1 MGHKGHYG
9 EYSGNAKHSKHHM
22 VNSWEE
28 EDVKRGK
35 KQMAEGHTGHAEA
48 LFDDAHGSYNYDGH
62 NSTGAE
68 HGPHR
73 DSSPINNH
81 VSGHV
86 TNKHGSHNAS
96 HRAHNTD
103 RLIMRGM
110 EREQDIINSRPS
122 TVGSGMTT
130 MPNLQNV
137 GGLINQVQGLND
149 LRNNV
154 RGYMSL
160 DDNIYPNGEETYFNE
175 AGGIKQKY
183 VDNPNLVMEEEDN
196 RPMSDFEP
204 PKPGI
209 PRNSGSP
216 MFRHT
221 RPHKLRQ
228 KAIKISEESGA
239 ERGDSYD
246 YENPQVVALLEK
258 ANKLDKRTGKKSKK
272 TS

>member
-68 HGPHR
+68 HNGMSR
-73 DSSPINNH
+73 H
-81 VSGHV
+81 VSGHD
-86 TNKHGSHNAS
+86 TPNKHKNYIDSN
-96 HRAHNTD
+96 RAHNTD

-110 EREQDIINSRPS
+110 EREQDIIDSRPS
-122 TVGSGMTT
+122 TFGSGMTT
-130 MPNLQNV
+130 TPNLQNV
-137 GGLINQVQGLND
+137 GGLINQVQGLKD

-154 RGYMSL
+154 KGYMSL
-160 DDNIYPNGEETYFNE
+160 SDTIYPDGEATYFNE

-183 VDNPNLVMEEEDN
+183 VDNTNLVMEEEEN
-196 RPMSDFEP
+196 RPLSDF
-204 PKPGI
+204 KPGI

-221 RPHKLRQ
+221 RSHKLRQ
-228 KAIKISEESGA
+228 KAIKISKESAA
-239 ERGDSYD
+239 ERGDDYD
-246 YENPQVVALLEK
+246 YGNPQVVSLLEK